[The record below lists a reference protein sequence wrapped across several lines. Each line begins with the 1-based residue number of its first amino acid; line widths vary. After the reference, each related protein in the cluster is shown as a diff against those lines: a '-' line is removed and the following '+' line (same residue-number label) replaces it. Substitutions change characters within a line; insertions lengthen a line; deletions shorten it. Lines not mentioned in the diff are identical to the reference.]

1 MNFRQESNPT
11 IMTTIVPRQFDN
23 ASEFSSRLENERQG
37 NSFIDTANEKEILDW
52 SDSNEDDEVE
62 EAYDVDRVEDEDWEI
77 AERGVYSSS
86 LDVEY

>member
-1 MNFRQESNPT
+1 
-11 IMTTIVPRQFDN
+11 MTTIVSQQF
-23 ASEFSSRLENERQG
+23 ASEFSSRVEG
-37 NSFIDTANEKEILDW
+37 NSFIDTANEQQISDW

-86 LDVEY
+86 LDIEY